1 MGKEGKEEFCNKCL
15 FENFSHVT
23 FLLMFKSPRSTQRE
37 MKNMRKKQKK
47 SPSSSEKPSFLF
59 DFP

>member
-23 FLLMFKSPRSTQRE
+23 FLLMENARLSKMWSNLDRVHNIVDVNDSV
-37 MKNMRKKQKK
+37 KGSK
-47 SPSSSEKPSFLF
+47 L
-59 DFP
+59 

>member
-23 FLLMFKSPRSTQRE
+23 FLLIDSALDDATFLKGA
-37 MKNMRKKQKK
+37 
-47 SPSSSEKPSFLF
+47 SFRAVARASQISIL
-59 DFP
+59 